1 MYSCYI
7 CSSLSFVK
15 IRLLGKQ
22 NLIQVLLMR
31 DYALKMFWERRR
43 KTSEERQIIKGIL
56 PSSCHHREHELNTL
70 KISEP
75 GKNTSF
81 REITVKE
88 QESQANSYQAW
99 IQNLLFGA
107 YSFHAHYHANRH
119 RRLQES
125 KTKTKTKQNKTKQK
139 TFGKRHRDA
148 GSASVARMHCNARA
162 QQGKGRHRK
171 CLLQLY
177 SSESFQILLYFF
189 FTLFIFAFYP
199 L

>member
-1 MYSCYI
+1 
-7 CSSLSFVK
+7 
-15 IRLLGKQ
+15 
-22 NLIQVLLMR
+22 
-31 DYALKMFWERRR
+31 MFWERRR
-43 KTSEERQIIKGIL
+43 KTSKERQIIKGIL
-56 PSSCHHREHELNTL
+56 PSSCHHGQHELNTL

-125 KTKTKTKQNKTKQK
+125 KTKTKTKTKQNK
-139 TFGKRHRDA
+139 KRLGRDIEMLVVQVWPECTVML
-148 GSASVARMHCNARA
+148 GHNKEREGIVSVC
-162 QQGKGRHRK
+162 
-171 CLLQLY
+171 Y
-177 SSESFQILLYFF
+177 SYILSEPFQILLYFF

>member
-15 IRLLGKQ
+15 NRLLGKQ

-99 IQNLLFGA
+99 IQIFYLGLIVFMHITMQTGTGG
-107 YSFHAHYHANRH
+107 YRS
-119 RRLQES
+119 Q
-125 KTKTKTKQNKTKQK
+125 KQKQKQNKTKQNK
-139 TFGKRHRDA
+139 KNVWEETQRCWQCKCGQ
-148 GSASVARMHCNARA
+148 NA
-162 QQGKGRHRK
+162 
-171 CLLQLY
+171 L
-177 SSESFQILLYFF
+177 
-189 FTLFIFAFYP
+189 
-199 L
+199 